1 MGVGKGKGK
10 IATVARRAWFFLLL
24 TRTSVILEKWSM
36 SLDHDQ
42 QVATAIRALGGANN
56 VKETKK
62 SIIQGVFLL
71 FLPKK

>member
-1 MGVGKGKGK
+1 M
-10 IATVARRAWFFLLL
+10 
-24 TRTSVILEKWSM
+24 ILEKWSM

-62 SIIQGVFLL
+62 ALYRVFFYCSSL
-71 FLPKK
+71 KND